1 MNTQPPEPL
10 PPGIDRDAVEM
21 LTEIERS
28 TPDEVRRQRAHDR
41 IQIRAKIIVQPGNTS
56 QRTELKLQG
65 ITSDISRGGC
75 QALFPLPLQVGDIYR
90 LQFDQA
96 AIAIGPVLA
105 RCMRCRFVRDDAFE
119 VGVAFLQNIELP
131 EVNQKAA

>member
-1 MNTQPPEPL
+1 MTSNQPESL

-41 IQIRAKIIVQPGNTS
+41 LQIRAKIIVQPGNTS

-65 ITSDISRGGC
+65 VTSDISRGGC

-90 LQFDQA
+90 MAFDQS

-131 EVNQKAA
+131 EIGKNAA